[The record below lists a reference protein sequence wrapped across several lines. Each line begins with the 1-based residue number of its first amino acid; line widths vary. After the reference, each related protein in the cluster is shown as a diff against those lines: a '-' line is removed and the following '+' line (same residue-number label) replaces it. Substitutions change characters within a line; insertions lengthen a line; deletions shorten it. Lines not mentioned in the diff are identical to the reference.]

1 MKKILVTGGAGFIGS
16 NLALYLRS
24 KGHEVTVLDNLSK
37 QVHGDEPERTSPLYR
52 SIRNKIHFIKGT
64 VTSKEDWIKAIS
76 ENEIIVHLAAETGTG
91 QSMYQ
96 ISHYTDTNIGGTA
109 NMLDMLANNKTCVR
123 KVIVASSRAV
133 YGEGKYLSSELGQ
146 VYPSQRKEEDL
157 NAGKFEIT
165 YPGTNL
171 PLELVATDE
180 ESLLHPSSVYGIT
193 KQTQEQMVMT
203 VCNSLNIASVALRYQ
218 NVYGPGQSLSNPYT
232 GILSIFSTLIKN
244 HQQINIFEDGKES
257 RDFIFIE
264 DVVKATALSLERD
277 EANGQVLNVGTG
289 VPVTVLNVAESLM
302 KNYGIEVPLNISGNY
317 RLGDI
322 RHSYADISK
331 IKSLLDFKPSVSFEE
346 GLKKFIGWVNDQEIS
361 ISRYEESINEM
372 KKKGLMK

>member
-157 NAGKFEIT
+157 NAGKFEVT
-165 YPGTNL
+165 YL
-171 PLELVATDE
+171 R
-180 ESLLHPSSVYGIT
+180 H
-193 KQTQEQMVMT
+193 KF
-203 VCNSLNIASVALRYQ
+203 ALGAR
-218 NVYGPGQSLSNPYT
+218 
-232 GILSIFSTLIKN
+232 
-244 HQQINIFEDGKES
+244 
-257 RDFIFIE
+257 
-264 DVVKATALSLERD
+264 
-277 EANGQVLNVGTG
+277 
-289 VPVTVLNVAESLM
+289 
-302 KNYGIEVPLNISGNY
+302 
-317 RLGDI
+317 
-322 RHSYADISK
+322 RH
-331 IKSLLDFKPSVSFEE
+331 
-346 GLKKFIGWVNDQEIS
+346 
-361 ISRYEESINEM
+361 R
-372 KKKGLMK
+372 